1 MGSRDGQDQ
10 LVDLLAPFLAA
21 PERAAILTD
30 FDGTLAPIVR
40 DPLDARPL
48 PGAVD
53 AVRQLARRYGL
64 VAVISGRPVSFLIDQ
79 IGAPGQ
85 SGESSESGGGLVL
98 SGLYGLEEARGQA
111 DGTWE
116 VRAHAEAAAWRPV
129 VDEVAAR
136 AAADGPAGL
145 FVEHK
150 GLALTLHW
158 RAHPETAS
166 WAEQFAVEVAGQTGL
181 VVHAAKASAELRP
194 PVERDKGTVVTELVA
209 GTRAEVVCFCGDDVG
224 DLPAFAALGRLG
236 ARHSLAVVARST
248 EMAPTLEAAAD
259 LVVDGPTGVL
269 ELFNQLLDG
278 LPPAG
283 R

>member
-1 MGSRDGQDQ
+1 MGSQDGQDQ

-30 FDGTLAPIVR
+30 FDGTMAPIVR
-40 DPLDARPL
+40 DPLSARPL

-53 AVRQLARRYGL
+53 AVGQLSRRFGL

-79 IGAPGQ
+79 IGE
-85 SGESSESGGGLVL
+85 SGRSGGGVVL
-98 SGLYGLEEARGQA
+98 SGLYGLEEARSEA
-111 DGTWE
+111 DGTWT

-129 VDEVAAR
+129 IDEVAAR
-136 AAADGPAGL
+136 ASADGPAGL

-150 GLALTLHW
+150 GLSLTLHW
-158 RAHPETAS
+158 RAHPETAA

-194 PVERDKGTVVTELVA
+194 PVERDKGTVVTELAA
-209 GTRAEVVCFCGDDVG
+209 GAQAEAVCFCGDDVG
-224 DLPAFAALGRLG
+224 DLPAFAALGRLDVP
-236 ARHSLAVVARST
+236 HTLAVVARST

-259 LVVDGPTGVL
+259 LVVDGPPGVL
-269 ELFNQLLDG
+269 ALFNRLLDG
-278 LPPAG
+278 RPPAG